1 MIGSIMSYDPTK
13 SSETQMTQIFF
24 QMPDYLQTLSDKYI
38 SLLNDPAQ
46 AETLQSTL
54 LENSDVVNQR
64 NQILETQ
71 TKINDLNTQM
81 QNLEDDIKA
90 TMIEK

>member
-1 MIGSIMSYDPTK
+1 MIGSIMCYDPTK
-13 SSETQMTQIFF
+13 SSETQMTQTFF

-71 TKINDLNTQM
+71 TNRS
-81 QNLEDDIKA
+81 
-90 TMIEK
+90 

>member
-13 SSETQMTQIFF
+13 SSETQMTQTFF